1 MPAPKPVEMSY
12 LKLRG
17 RWMEIAQLPYGK
29 ATAARQALAA
39 ELGITEAAL
48 YHKARKAGWPT
59 RSDVPKQ
66 EKAS

>member
-1 MPAPKPVEMSY
+1 MEQ
-12 LKLRG
+12 RR
-17 RWMEIAQLPYGK
+17 RWMEIARLPYGK
-29 ATAARQALAA
+29 ATAARQALPA